1 MLPPAAMR
9 VLLVTDA
16 LPPLARGGLDLHVR
30 ELAAELERRGHAV
43 DLWAA
48 AGDAAD
54 AMGPPDDG
62 PPGSRLM
69 RSIRSEEAA
78 EEFEE
83 RLRVDDPD
91 VVHFHNF
98 QGLSVKLPEVA
109 RSFGAQVVW
118 THHDLFAF
126 CPRVHLRRGDG
137 ADCDGPR
144 SGVACGTC
152 VSGHVKGLLAA
163 PVFAL
168 RHATFKD
175 ACRLT
180 HAHIAPSSWV
190 RDFLVAEGVDEGRV
204 HVVPPAVPS
213 PDRIAALPG
222 RSGPARFVYAG
233 DLREAKGADLAV
245 EAMRFQDPG
254 RVRLE
259 VHGGSPAP
267 PAAPEAAFEAELA
280 AAAKGL
286 AVSFHGRFEPDALPS
301 ILDGAAGLIVPSRVR
316 ETFGRTANLAWQ
328 MGIPVIAADHG
339 ALAELMDEGRNGTL
353 FAPGDALSLAAAVQR
368 VARDGILMQAELD
381 RWPPIATA
389 ASAVEALLPHYVW
402 RP

>member
-16 LPPLARGGLDLHVR
+16 LPPIPRGGLDLHVR
-30 ELAAELERRGHAV
+30 ELGAELERRGHRV
-43 DLWAA
+43 LTWAA
-48 AGDAAD
+48 AGDAPD
-54 AMGPPDDG
+54 AIGEPAAG

-69 RSIRSEEAA
+69 RTIRSQEAA

-91 VVHFHNF
+91 VVHFHNL
-98 QGLSVKLPEVA
+98 QGLSPQLPEPA

-126 CPRVHLRRGDG
+126 CPRVHLRRHDG
-137 ADCDGPR
+137 AACDGPR
-144 SGVACGTC
+144 NGMACGTC
-152 VSGHVKGLLAA
+152 VSGGVKGLLAA
-163 PVFAL
+163 PVFAV

-190 RDFLVAEGVDEGRV
+190 RDFLVSEGVSEDRV
-204 HVVPPAVPS
+204 HVVPTAVPS
-213 PDRIAALPG
+213 PGRIARLPG
-222 RSGPARFVYAG
+222 RTGPARFVYAG

-245 EAMRFQDPG
+245 AAMRYLDPD
-254 RVRLE
+254 RARLE

-267 PAAPEAAFEAELA
+267 PASPETGFEDGLA
-280 AAAKGL
+280 AAAEGL
-286 AVSFHGRFEPDALPS
+286 PVSFHGRYEPPDLAS
-301 ILDGAAGLIVPSRVR
+301 ILDGAAALIVPSRVR
-316 ETFGRTANLAWQ
+316 ETFGRTADLAWQ
-328 MGIPVIAADHG
+328 LGVPVVAADHG
-339 ALAELMDEGRNGTL
+339 ALAERVEDGLNGTL
-353 FAPGDALSLAAAVQR
+353 FLPGDAPSLAAAMER
-368 VARDGILMQAELD
+368 VVRDGILMQADLD
-381 RWPPIATA
+381 RWPRALDIVG
-389 ASAVEALLPHYVW
+389 AVEALLPHYVW